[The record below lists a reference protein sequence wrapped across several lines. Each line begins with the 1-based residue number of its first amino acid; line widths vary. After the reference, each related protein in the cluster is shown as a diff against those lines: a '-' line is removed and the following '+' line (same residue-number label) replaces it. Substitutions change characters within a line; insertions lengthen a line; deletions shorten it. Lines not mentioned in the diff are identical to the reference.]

1 MKFYLILLLA
11 ALLLSGCSAP
21 AQQEPTVPP
30 TVATAPTEVPETT
43 QATTVPTEPEFTGF
57 KEVPVYYQ
65 SDYPFIRYGNGT
77 VASSGC
83 SMTCLAMAASYVT
96 DQEYTPDMLVWEFGS
111 FGSTNVERLNHAI
124 EVMQLPCEKNTDWR
138 VTKQALQDGHIAIA
152 LMDERSEFTTS
163 AHFVLLTGINKNGRY
178 EVNDPF
184 KPNYSEDYLAE
195 GFEKGF
201 TEEAILAGLEGC
213 WVFRKDQMGSFRYSI
228 EMPQFPKTRYGD
240 YQPCGPDSEYLAR
253 FVWVAARN
261 EPQETQQAV
270 AEMVLNRIA
279 SDQFPYLVEQVTRQ
293 EDLYTWHK
301 QMDLAQPDVA
311 QYQAVT
317 DAIYGP
323 HVLPTDVY
331 YGAPWLKGTKETEWG
346 QLGSFHFLYEN

>member
-1 MKFYLILLLA
+1 MPLERNTVLA
-11 ALLLSGCSAP
+11 FDGISCHI
-21 AQQEPTVPP
+21 E
-30 TVATAPTEVPETT
+30 
-43 QATTVPTEPEFTGF
+43 
-57 KEVPVYYQ
+57 
-65 SDYPFIRYGNGT
+65 
-77 VASSGC
+77 
-83 SMTCLAMAASYVT
+83 
-96 DQEYTPDMLVWEFGS
+96 
-111 FGSTNVERLNHAI
+111 
-124 EVMQLPCEKNTDWR
+124 EVMGQGSNAIVYGGWYPDSLNPELRHHVLVKELFPFHPQKKIIR
-138 VTKQALQDGHIAIA
+138 AADGHIAIA

-195 GFEKGF
+195 GFAKGF

-213 WVFRKDQMGSFRYSI
+213 WVFRKDQMGSFRYTI
-228 EMPQFPKTRYGD
+228 EMPQLPKTRYGD
-240 YQPCGPDSEYLAR
+240 YQPCGSDSEYLAR

-293 EDLYTWHK
+293 EDLYVWHK

-331 YGAPWLKGTKETEWG
+331 YGAPWIKGTVDTQWG
-346 QLGSFHFLYEN
+346 KLGSFNSLYEN